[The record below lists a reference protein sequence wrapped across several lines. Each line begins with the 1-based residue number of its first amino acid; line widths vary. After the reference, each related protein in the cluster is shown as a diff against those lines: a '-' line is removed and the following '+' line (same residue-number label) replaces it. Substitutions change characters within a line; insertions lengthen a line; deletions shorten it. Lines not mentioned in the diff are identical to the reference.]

1 MKLGGYDI
9 ARPVALAPMAGIT
22 DRAFRAIC
30 RECGADYAVT
40 EMISTRGLVYGD
52 RKSGELMEIGDC
64 DHPVGIQL
72 FGGEPAHF
80 LAAVE
85 RAVQA
90 GADVIDINMGCPTP
104 KIVRNGDG
112 CALMRD
118 AARAAAILRACA
130 DASPVPVSV
139 KFRKGWDD
147 GSVNAVEFAK
157 MAEQCGVAFITVHG
171 RTCRQLYAPPSDWD
185 IIARVKAAVSIP
197 VIGNGDVTGA
207 QAAAE
212 LVGRTGC
219 DGVMIGR
226 AALGNPWV
234 FREARAALMG
244 LAPPPPPGLGER
256 LGTALSHLRLVV
268 AHKGEKRGMLEARK
282 HLAWY
287 MKGLKRASE
296 LKKQACAVTTLKQA
310 ELLLEKAFEW
320 NGGK

>member
-1 MKLGGYDI
+1 MKLGVYDI

-22 DRAFRAIC
+22 DRAFRTIC
-30 RECGADYAVT
+30 RECGADYTVT

-52 RKSGELMEIGDC
+52 RKSDELMEIDEHE
-64 DHPVGIQL
+64 HPIGIQL
-72 FGGEPAHF
+72 FGGEPEHF
-80 LAAVE
+80 TASVE

-90 GADVIDINMGCPTP
+90 GADVIDVNMGCPTP

-118 AARAAAILRACA
+118 MARAAAILRACV

-139 KFRKGWDD
+139 KFRKGWDE
-147 GSVNAVEFAK
+147 GSVNAVEFAR

-171 RTCRQLYAPPSDWD
+171 RTCRQMYAPSADWD

-207 QAAAE
+207 RAAAE

-234 FREARAALMG
+234 FREVRAALLG
-244 LAPPPPPGLGER
+244 LDIPSPPSLDER
-256 LGTALSHLRLVV
+256 LSTAMRHVKLVV
-268 AHKGEKRGMLEARK
+268 EHKGEKRGMLEARK

-287 MKGLKRASE
+287 MKGLKYAAE

-310 ELLLEKAFEW
+310 ALLLEKAFEI
-320 NGGK
+320 NSGE

>member
-1 MKLGGYDI
+1 MKLGEYDI

-22 DRAFRAIC
+22 DRAFRMIC
-30 RECGADYAVT
+30 RECGADYVVT

-52 RKSGELMEIGDC
+52 RKSGELMEIDAGE
-64 DHPVGIQL
+64 HPAGIQL
-72 FGGEPAHF
+72 FGGEPGHF
-80 LAAVE
+80 LPSVEKAVL
-85 RAVQA
+85 A

-118 AARAAAILRACA
+118 LKRAAAILRACA

-171 RTCRQLYAPPSDWD
+171 RTCRQLYAPPADWD

-197 VIGNGDVTGA
+197 VLGNGDITSAG
-207 QAAAE
+207 AAAG
-212 LVGRTGC
+212 LAGLTDC

-226 AALGNPWV
+226 AALGNPWI
-234 FREARAALMG
+234 FREARASLSG

-256 LGTALSHLRLVV
+256 LDTALRHLRLVV

-296 LKKQACAVTTLKQA
+296 LKKQACAVTTLKDA
-310 ELLLEKAFEW
+310 ELLLEKAALW
-320 NGGK
+320 Q